1 MAKRAPADERPFRP
15 LDMTLLHSVVQHVS
29 ENRSEG
35 GDAPASVSQQVVS
48 IRSERPFVQTP
59 QFQRLDKEK
68 RVLYTRDE
76 RQALDRLVSN
86 LAVRLQAQI
95 KASHVL
101 RALTSLLLHA
111 ESEIDRR
118 AGERGPITRPAN
130 GDLGALER
138 FECEIALLLSDAI
151 RDAGPPRVGG

>member
-29 ENRSEG
+29 DNG
-35 GDAPASVSQQVVS
+35 GGGESNPPVIPVVAL
-48 IRSERPFVQTP
+48 RSERALVSTP
-59 QFQRLDKEK
+59 PVQRLDQEK

-76 RQALDRLVSN
+76 RQALDRLVNN
-86 LAVRLQAQI
+86 LAVRLQTQI

-111 ESEIDRR
+111 ESQLDRR
-118 AGERGPITRPAN
+118 AGERGPIIRPAN
-130 GDLGALER
+130 GDLAALER
-138 FECEIALLLSDAI
+138 FEREIGLLLSDAI
-151 RDAGPPRVGG
+151 RDAGPLRPG